1 MRILLKIL
9 SVVAMGIA
17 SIWLYF
23 DHSFE
28 PVLTTVVSISALI
41 STFYFDGPQ
50 NNAKQ
55 SQNVENAGTGIQA
68 GGDVIIN
75 MGGSDSTTDTANLE
89 EVRSKK
95 SYDLRV
101 VEELLDLIPYEDT
114 LHHVDL
120 SYLHGMPYEFARK
133 LDRAENFNNVRYQ
146 LYNPKVE
153 AAKSK
158 FVASISKF
166 NSVAAEFL
174 GVDDATKEPL
184 MVVPPYHWKNNGSE
198 ATYRDLQGRLGDAA
212 VSVTEQYDN
221 FIRTLK
227 SEGFVSDKI

>member
-133 LDRAENFNNVRYQ
+133 LDRAENFNNVRY
-146 LYNPKVE
+146 P
-153 AAKSK
+153 
-158 FVASISKF
+158 
-166 NSVAAEFL
+166 
-174 GVDDATKEPL
+174 TKEPL